1 MAGDSKGWSQGPLN
15 DSPKDEL
22 TAVFGAFGRPVPSGV
37 DVGLGTVRAVGELP
51 ELWAKASVGDLS
63 ASIEEYP
70 GTQGSLRLCEAI
82 AGVVAVERGVAVDP
96 DRILASHGALD
107 GLCHALAGLPPGS
120 PVLYPVPGFPV
131 STAIER
137 AGHRAIPL
145 HWALGAP
152 LQDLMC
158 DIQRF
163 VAKNRSGNIGVIFNF
178 PANPSGITPSVGEW
192 DELVGLVAHERL
204 HVVFD
209 DVYGFLDRCPRP
221 TEALLESGAVIVDS
235 VSKRLGAPGLRLGW
249 ILAREDHMPAMRS
262 SMARTSVGVARPVMT
277 MGAAA
282 LELYVSEDVRSALL
296 DEIRRRRDQLHD
308 RLTLSLASQLVTTE
322 SGLYASLVLPGGHST
337 VNVASA
343 LALDGLLVTPSES
356 IGLDRPRHNSIPFI
370 RLCLGGHDD
379 FGEVAEILNAN
390 ESILIQSHG

>member
-1 MAGDSKGWSQGPLN
+1 MGEDSKGWREGLLN
-15 DSPKDEL
+15 DEL
-22 TAVFGAFGRPVPSGV
+22 TAVFGAFGRSVSSGV
-37 DVGLGTVRAVGELP
+37 DVGLGTVRAPDELS
-51 ELWAKASVGDLS
+51 ELWAKASVGDLC

-82 AGVVAVERGVAVDP
+82 AGVVAAERSLAVGP

-131 STAIER
+131 STAIDR
-137 AGHRAIPL
+137 ANHRPVPL
-145 HWALGAP
+145 HWALGSP
-152 LQDLMC
+152 LRDLMS
-158 DIQRF
+158 DIHRF
-163 VAKNRSGNIGVIFNF
+163 VAENRSGDIGVILNF
-178 PANPSGITPSVGEW
+178 PANPSGLTPSVGEW
-192 DELVGLVAHERL
+192 DELTRLVAHERL

-235 VSKRLGAPGLRLGW
+235 ISKRLGAPGLRLGW
-249 ILAREDHMPAMRS
+249 ILAREDQMPAMRS

-296 DEIRRRRDQLHD
+296 DEIRRRREQLHD
-308 RLTLSLASQLVTTE
+308 RLTSSLSSQLVTTD
-322 SGLYASLVLPGGHST
+322 SGLYASLVLSGGFSS
-337 VNVASA
+337 VKVAST
-343 LALDGLLVTPSES
+343 LAVDGLLVTPSES
-356 IGLDRPRHNSIPFI
+356 IGLDRPRHDSIPFI
-370 RLCLGGHDD
+370 RLCLGGYED

-390 ESILIQSHG
+390 ESVLIQRHG